1 MAIKKAWGLLRRVFS
16 LVSMLQRPMV
26 IAVVALSGMLAV
38 GTAGYVAIEGWR
50 PLDAIWMVLIT
61 LTTIDF
67 GEVHPLSDAGRIFTM
82 ALIVS
87 GLTIGGYTMKQL
99 TEHIV
104 EGKMALAFTLRR
116 RRRLMESLNDH
127 FIVVGYGRLG
137 QTIVEEL
144 QASGVAVCVVEREAA
159 PVALLEARGLPVVHG
174 DGSSDE
180 VLRRAGIG
188 RARGLAV
195 AVSSSAEAV
204 YVTLSARELQPELNI
219 VTRVADSGHAL
230 KAKRAGATSVV
241 SPHTMGGWRI
251 AHGLVRPHA
260 SSFLDLATLA
270 SLAEFLLGEIAV
282 TDTSPVAHKTI
293 GDMRLG
299 DEHHVLIVAIRRA
312 DGAMIATPS
321 SKEIL
326 SPSDVLI
333 AIGAPKNVQ
342 ALECIVRGV

>member
-1 MAIKKAWGLLRRVFS
+1 MIS
-16 LVSMLQRPMV
+16 LSPMFERPM
-26 IAVVALSGMLAV
+26 IRALVALLTMLIV
-38 GTAGYVAIEGWR
+38 GTGGYMAIEGWR
-50 PLDAIWMVLIT
+50 PIEALWMVVIT
-61 LTTIDF
+61 LTTIGF
-67 GEVHPLSDAGRIFTM
+67 GEIHPLSDAGRVFTLG
-82 ALIVS
+82 LILS
-87 GLTIGGYTMKQL
+87 GLTIGGYVMKQV

-144 QASGVAVCVVEREAA
+144 QASGVAVCVIERDG
-159 PVALLEARGLPVVHG
+159 PVIAMLEDRGLPVVQG
-174 DGSSDE
+174 DGSSDD

-204 YVTLSARELQPELNI
+204 YVTLSARELEPKLNI

-270 SLAEFLLGEIAV
+270 SHAEILLGEIVV
-282 TDTSPVAHKTI
+282 TETSPVAHKTI

-326 SPSDVLI
+326 NPSDVLI

-342 ALECIVRGV
+342 ALERIVCGG